1 LLIYVLSFLFFFS
14 RFNLKVDQ
22 KKVTTREREE
32 TRNSGRDAGNTT
44 NRAGEGK
51 FYPEQILLSAS
62 VERKI
67 DSARTEVLQT
77 KAAQSSGN
85 FSVQLR
91 ADCAPNVRILVRED
105 TYIIKKHCIDA
116 FLHLARSLGVRMAE
130 EMETGKSTQAGRR
143 SPPVQG
149 SHARKRGLR
158 EAPLGRPVR
167 TTLRAH

>member
-1 LLIYVLSFLFFFS
+1 MCSRDCLNCTKLLIYVLYFIFS

-77 KAAQSSGN
+77 KAAQPSGN

-91 ADCAPNVRILVRED
+91 ADCAPNVRIFVRED
-105 TYIIKKHCIDA
+105 TYIIKKLCIDA

-130 EMETGKSTQAGRR
+130 EKETGKSPRPAGDRR
-143 SPPVQG
+143 
-149 SHARKRGLR
+149 RCR
-158 EAPLGRPVR
+158 EATRGR
-167 TTLRAH
+167 